1 MFNKKTLILLMLL
14 LSIIGLSTVSAADNI
29 AGDAVGIEEVND
41 ELISVKETQV
51 IEKTENNDVLKE
63 GNNLFW

>member
-14 LSIIGLSTVSAADNI
+14 LSIICLSTVSAADNI